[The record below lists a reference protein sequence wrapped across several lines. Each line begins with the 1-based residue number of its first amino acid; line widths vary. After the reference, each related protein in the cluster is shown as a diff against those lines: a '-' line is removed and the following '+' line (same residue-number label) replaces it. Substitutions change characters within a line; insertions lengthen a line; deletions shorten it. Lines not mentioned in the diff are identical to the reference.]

1 MAKKQINKRC
11 PFQMECERTK
21 CMFVNCELGCN
32 YYCDN
37 AAEDNVIPDQE
48 ERRRLENERVERER
62 EERMLAEMPSE
73 DEVTLF
79 SRDVAEIAQKVNDI
93 KRETYEAC
101 ALGAVRIGGLLKEAK
116 KKLPHGQWESWLAQN
131 VDYSISTAQ
140 RLMKL
145 HDTYGEQLI
154 AGADDVVTDAIASM
168 LPSKA
173 LLLAQLEPEQRRE
186 YVETHDTESEST
198 RQMREEIQ
206 KLKAEKEKLSA
217 DLDAE
222 TLKLRCVEDDLEKE
236 KNASH
241 EALRTAATQAEDA
254 KAKAAEIEEL
264 QKQIKA
270 LKEKQKAAK
279 AAAEQ
284 AKAEAKPDPALEAE
298 VERLRKEAEVTEE
311 RIRTMEEEYRRKLE
325 RAANP
330 NMQAFLFS
338 VQTWQKSS
346 AELLQYYA
354 AVKTEDTASAEKFA
368 EAIKQQLGAIEQS
381 L

>member
-1 MAKKQINKRC
+1 MAVKDSNAVEMREGEFVDKTVAVVPGRASEIAMEINIIKR
-11 PFQMECERTK
+11 K
-21 CMFVNCELGCN
+21 
-32 YYCDN
+32 
-37 AAEDNVIPDQE
+37 AAE
-48 ERRRLENERVERER
+48 
-62 EERMLAEMPSE
+62 
-73 DEVTLF
+73 
-79 SRDVAEIAQKVNDI
+79 
-93 KRETYEAC
+93 
-101 ALGAVRIGGLLKEAK
+101 GLLKDAIEIGRLLCEAK
-116 KKLPHGQWESWLAQN
+116 EQVSHGEWGPWLEEN
-131 VDYSISTAQ
+131 VSYSVSTAQ

-186 YVETHDTESEST
+186 YVETHDTEGEST

-254 KAKAAEIEEL
+254 KAKAAEIEDL

-298 VERLRKEAEVTEE
+298 VERLRKEAETTEE

-354 AVKTEDTASAEKFA
+354 AVKTEDAAAAEKFA